1 MLIRL
6 TVLLVIAGSLQNLV
20 EPLKR
25 KSNSAVEVR
34 RGIEHYQKKDNPA
47 ARKSFQEAA
56 KLHPGP
62 LTSFDLGTA
71 EVATG
76 NIPRGIELL
85 TRASEDATLRP
96 DAVYNRGNGALSA
109 NQLDAAIADYV
120 ATLKIRPKD
129 KDAKRNLEI
138 AQMRRQS
145 SQRPTPQ
152 QPSEQKP
159 DPQQQDQEQQNEPNP
174 GNQEGEKREETDAE
188 SLLRSVEEQEREE
201 LSRMRRSRPQP
212 MRVGW

>member
-1 MLIRL
+1 MLIQL
-6 TVLLVIAGSLQNLV
+6 ALLIVIAGSLQNLV

-25 KSNSAVEVR
+25 KSNSAAEVR

-56 KLHPGP
+56 KLRPGP
-62 LTSFDLGTA
+62 VTAFDLGTA

-76 NIPRGIELL
+76 NIPRGAELL
-85 TRASEDATLRP
+85 TKASEDPTLRP
-96 DAVYNRGNGALSA
+96 DALYNRGNGALTA
-109 NQLDAAIADYV
+109 NQIDAAIADYI
-120 ATLKIRPKD
+120 ATLKLRPKD
-129 KDAKRNLEI
+129 QDAKRNLEI
-138 AQMRRQS
+138 AQIRRQS
-145 SQRPTPQ
+145 SQRQSPQ
-152 QPSEQKP
+152 QPSQQKP

-212 MRVGW
+212 IRVGW